1 MKKMIKFLKAFSL
14 VELMISLI
22 VISLISAAFAPV
34 ITKKL
39 SNGIITVGSFGG
51 NNNSGNSSGE
61 VNCPS
66 NITCEAGYYLDGTCK
81 CQACSD
87 QNCTYCAHNICS
99 ICNDGFTLI
108 NGKCENLACHDS
120 GGLPTKACCESIGAM
135 FIDKKYTGTTDL
147 CMMKYN
153 AGDEENTYR
162 VGMTYKVYHPKYP
175 KIGVQINQ
183 AGVATCTSSGNCCW
197 KGKTSDGVDIYPGYS
212 ASNRTVCQYEAA
224 KKICNNWA
232 FPGTKQGS
240 WRLLTTTEAQKLGTA
255 ITAETSSAP
264 VLSKY
269 MGSEG
274 LQLCDNVEN
283 NNWSNNCPHSK
294 FCLGSIDIGFGDNTC
309 RSNDQW
315 LNTAGRYLYSYDG
328 EAGLSSNTISLQS
341 ALSVR
346 CVTANVNKVISPID
360 VELSNY
366 NDVEP
371 RYQQD
376 CPEGTLFINKKYTG
390 TSNLCMMKY
399 NATDDRYATNGKPYH
414 PPYAKFGVKVV
425 DTNVECSTGSCCWRG
440 KTSDGTTIYT
450 NYSADNRSVCQY
462 PAAKEICAN
471 WAYANSKAGH
481 WRLMT
486 TAEAETLS
494 KYINVDGY
502 YPGSEPFSFLTKY
515 LDGEGLQLCDT
526 VYNNGSNQCPHNF
539 TCKGAVY
546 SDGSY
551 DNQCRSNDI
560 WLNTTKEYFTLNEDT
575 AHISTTSVKPNPLSA
590 YSVRCVSDN
599 IRKEIK
605 DKVETYQPNEPRNQ
619 ADCDKY
625 SALFI
630 DKKFLNVA
638 SKNICMIKYNFA
650 DKDAQDK
657 GKPHIGNN
665 TVEDYANIGVNMVEA
680 GQNCTSGK
688 CCWRGKTSSGSG
700 TYSYNPNNRTV
711 CQYEAAKKLCSSW
724 TPDNAS
730 SKKWRL
736 LTVNEATGM
745 AKYINAETKY
755 SSFLTKYM
763 DGEGLQLCDS
773 SSSDYGSNRC
783 PQDKVCV
790 GADTESGGAIG
801 ACRLNDHW
809 LNTTEKGF
817 YQYKGNTGITSTY
830 TPNPLSAYSVRCV
843 SDTVEWAK

>member
-39 SNGIITVGSFGG
+39 SNGIITIGSFGG
-51 NNNSGNSSGE
+51 NNNSGSGE

-81 CQACSD
+81 CQHCSD
-87 QNCTYCAHNICS
+87 PNCTYCAHNACS

-120 GGLPTKACCESIGAM
+120 GGLPTKACCESINAM

-162 VGMTYKVYHPKYP
+162 VGMSYKVYHPKYP

-183 AGVATCTSSGNCCW
+183 AGTATCTSQGNCCW
-197 KGKTSDGVDIYPGYS
+197 KGKTSDGVDVYPGYS
-212 ASNRTVCQYEAA
+212 ANNRTVCQYEAA

-240 WRLLTTTEAQKLGTA
+240 WRLLTTTEAQKLGEA

-269 MGSEG
+269 LGSEG
-274 LQLCDNVEN
+274 LQLCDNTEN

-346 CVTANVNKVISPID
+346 CVTANVNKVVSPID

-366 NDVEP
+366 NNIEP

-414 PPYAKFGVKVV
+414 PPYAKLGVKVV

-486 TAEAETLS
+486 TTEAETLS

-515 LDGEGLQLCDT
+515 LDEEGLQLCDSAYST
-526 VYNNGSNQCPHNF
+526 YGSNQCKHNE
-539 TCKGAVY
+539 TCL
-546 SDGSY
+546 GSKT
-551 DNQCRSNDI
+551 SSKTNDCAPNDH
-560 WLNTTKEYFTLNEDT
+560 WVNNVKYFYLSTGKIYIPNGTEP
-575 AHISTTSVKPNPLSA
+575 TTSA
-590 YSVRCVSDN
+590 MSVRCVSDN

-619 ADCDKY
+619 TDCDKY
-625 SALFI
+625 NALFI
-630 DKKFLNVA
+630 DKKFLNGA

-665 TVEDYANIGVNMVEA
+665 TAEDYTNIGVNMVEA

-711 CQYEAAKKLCSSW
+711 CQQEAAKKLCSSW
-724 TPDNAS
+724 IPDNAS

-736 LTVNEATGM
+736 LTVNEATGL

-763 DGEGLQLCDS
+763 DGKGLQLCGATD
-773 SSSDYGSNRC
+773 GSNNDC
-783 PQDKVCV
+783 NHSKLCLGTNSILNTKINDCAP
-790 GADTESGGAIG
+790 
-801 ACRLNDHW
+801 NDHW
-809 LNTTEKGF
+809 LLETGRYFFYHSAGILSIATE
-817 YQYKGNTGITSTY
+817 QEELT
-830 TPNPLSAYSVRCV
+830 AAMSVRCV